1 MNNYGEIQQELLII
15 RLADGDNAAFDE
27 LYHLYSKAVYLRLRF
42 LVKDADV
49 ADELLQELF
58 MRVWTHRAN
67 LDPQKS
73 FRAYLFTIAQNLVYN
88 YFRKLASDQALIRN
102 LILNQVDYYL
112 SGDELF
118 ENKEA
123 GQLLQKAIDQLSPQ
137 RRQVFQLC
145 KLEGKSY
152 EETGKIMGISIATV
166 NSHMTQSLQSIRSYL
181 LKHQDIALILISFT
195 GLSSLLD

>member
-1 MNNYGEIQQELLII
+1 MSNYGEIQQELLII

-27 LYHLYSKAVYLRLRF
+27 LYHLYSKPVYLRLRF

-58 MRVWTHRAN
+58 MRVWTYRAN

-112 SGDELF
+112 SGDELL

-181 LKHQDIALILISFT
+181 LKHQDIALLLISFT

>member
-1 MNNYGEIQQELLII
+1 MSNYGEIQQELLII

-27 LYHLYSKAVYLRLRF
+27 LYHLYSKPVYLRLRF

-58 MRVWTHRAN
+58 MRVWTYRAN

-112 SGDELF
+112 SGDELL
-118 ENKEA
+118 EIKEA

-181 LKHQDIALILISFT
+181 LKHQDIALLLLSFT

>member
-1 MNNYGEIQQELLII
+1 MSNYGEIQQELLII

-27 LYHLYSKAVYLRLRF
+27 LYHLYSKPVYLRLRF

-58 MRVWTHRAN
+58 MRVWTYRAN

-112 SGDELF
+112 SGDELL

-152 EETGKIMGISIATV
+152 EETGKIMGISIPTV

-181 LKHQDIALILISFT
+181 LKHQDIALLLISFT

>member
-1 MNNYGEIQQELLII
+1 MSNYGEIQQELLII

-27 LYHLYSKAVYLRLRF
+27 LYHLYSKPVYLRLRF

-58 MRVWTHRAN
+58 MRVWTYRAN

-112 SGDELF
+112 SGDELL
-118 ENKEA
+118 EIKEA

-181 LKHQDIALILISFT
+181 LKHQDIALLLISFT